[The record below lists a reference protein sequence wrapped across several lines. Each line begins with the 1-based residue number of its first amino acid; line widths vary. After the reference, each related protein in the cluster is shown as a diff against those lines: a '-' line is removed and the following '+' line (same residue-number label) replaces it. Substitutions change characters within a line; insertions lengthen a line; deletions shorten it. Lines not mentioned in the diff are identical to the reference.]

1 MKKIKIVAGI
11 IALIALTGCTSVE
24 KYQNQ
29 EKINQLTQNGMIF
42 YWNGGDLKKAEKEF
56 FKGITLKG
64 KFDVVEASF
73 KEASTLDPERLD
85 LRFGIASSQIIQN
98 KTDEALNTYRDIIKM
113 YPSSFEA
120 NMLLAGYNRALGNT
134 EEYNTTI
141 KNISKV
147 SPEKVNNFVER
158 FERTDKVMET
168 KFETKAYKIDSPNN
182 VIVTLGYALGK
193 GGVMEKPLIERLE
206 QTLKLAKLNP
216 NMPIIVTGG
225 VQQGGVTEGYVMKK
239 WLVEKGINPERIYIE
254 DLAKDTVGN
263 ALYSVKIMKE
273 LGAKNLTIISSAT
286 HMRRA
291 IAVFREMAIS
301 EGLELDNITN
311 LVYFDY
317 NNLDEAYQIPQK
329 EKLVIY
335 RDMMRASGIWAYPGI
350 QM

>member
-1 MKKIKIVAGI
+1 MKKFKLLSSILVLL
-11 IALIALTGCTSVE
+11 ALSGCYSTE
-24 KYQNQ
+24 KYQKQ
-29 EKINQLTQNGMIF
+29 EKINQLTQNGMTF
-42 YWNGGDLKKAEKEF
+42 YWNGGDLKKAEKDF

-73 KEASTLDPERLD
+73 KEASLLDPERLD
-85 LRFGIASSQIIQN
+85 LKFGIASSQIIQN
-98 KTDEALNTYRDIIKM
+98 KTEDALNTYKNIIEM

-120 NMLLAGYNRALGNT
+120 NMLLAGYNRALGNK
-134 EEYNTTI
+134 EEYNSTI
-141 KNISKV
+141 ESINKIF
-147 SPEKVNNFVER
+147 PEKTSEFIKR
-158 FERTDKVMET
+158 FERTDET
-168 KFETKAYKIDSPNN
+168 MNTQFKTEAYNIENPNN

-193 GGVMEKPLIERLE
+193 GGVMEKPLIKRLE
-206 QTLKLAKLNP
+206 QTLKLAQLNP

-239 WLVEKGINPERIYIE
+239 WLVEKGINPDRIHIE

-291 IAVFREMAIS
+291 IAVFKEMS
-301 EGLELDNITN
+301 VTEGLELDNITN

-317 NNLDEAYQIPQK
+317 NNLDEAYQIPEK

>member
-1 MKKIKIVAGI
+1 MKKFKILSGI
-11 IALIALTGCTSVE
+11 LILLALTGCSSTE
-24 KYQNQ
+24 KYQKQ
-29 EKINQLTQNGMIF
+29 EQINKLTQNGMVF

-64 KFDVVEASF
+64 KFDVVENSF
-73 KEASTLDPERLD
+73 KEASLLDPERLD

-98 KTDEALNTYRDIIKM
+98 KTEDALNTYSEIIKM
-113 YPSSFEA
+113 YPESFEA

-134 EEYNTTI
+134 DKYDTII
-141 KNISKV
+141 KNIKEK
-147 SPEKVNNFVER
+147 SPEEVNEFIER
-158 FERTDKVMET
+158 FERTDKTMET
-168 KFETKAYKIDSPNN
+168 KFMTEAYKIENPNN

-193 GGVMEKPLIERLE
+193 GGVMEKPLIKRLE

-216 NMPIIVTGG
+216 EMPIIVTGG

-239 WLVEKGINPERIYIE
+239 WLVEKGINADRIYIE

-263 ALYSVKIMKE
+263 ALYSVKILKE
-273 LGAKNLTIISSAT
+273 LKAKNITIISSAT

-291 IAVFREMAIS
+291 ISVFKEMS
-301 EGLELDNITN
+301 VTEGLELDNITN

-317 NNLDEAYQIPQK
+317 NNMDEAYQIPQK